1 MNTCSSQ
8 PKQVVLAVTG
18 ASGAC
23 YAQRFLERAAALDD
37 VALHVVLT
45 DTAREI
51 WRHEL
56 GCEAPVADASGTP
69 HGLPAGVALLDDH
82 RFDAPF
88 CSGSAAAD
96 VLVVLPCSMG
106 MLARIAAGTA
116 DDAIARIADVQL
128 KERRP
133 LILVPRETPLS
144 LIHLR
149 NMTTLTEAG
158 AIIAPAAPGFYTRP
172 TDLNTLVDTFVSRLL
187 HLAGLAPIEDSYR
200 WGN

>member
-1 MNTCSSQ
+1 MNTSSG
-8 PKQVVLAVTG
+8 PVKNVVLAVTG

-23 YAQRFLERAAALDD
+23 YARRFLERASALES
-37 VALHVVLT
+37 VAVHLLMT

-56 GCEAPVADASGTP
+56 GCEAPL
-69 HGLPAGVALLDDH
+69 GLDVH

-96 VLVVLPCSMG
+96 IVVVLPCSMG

-116 DDAIARIADVQL
+116 DNAVARIADVQL

-149 NMTTLTEAG
+149 NMAALTEAG
-158 AIIAPAAPGFYTRP
+158 ALIAPASPGFYTRP
-172 TDLNTLVDTFVSRLL
+172 ADLDTLIDSFAARLL
-187 HLAGLAPIEDSYR
+187 QLAGLAPLNEQYK
-200 WGN
+200 WK

>member
-1 MNTCSSQ
+1 MSTC
-8 PKQVVLAVTG
+8 KQIVLAVTG

-23 YAQRFLERAAALDD
+23 YARRFLERAAALEG
-37 VALHVVLT
+37 VAVHVVLT

-56 GCEAPVADASGTP
+56 GCEPPVG
-69 HGLPAGVALLDDH
+69 LDDR

-96 VLVVLPCSMG
+96 AMVILPCSMG
-106 MLARIAAGTA
+106 MLGRIAAGTA
-116 DDAIARIADVQL
+116 DDAIARMADVQL

-133 LILVPRETPLS
+133 LIVVPRETPLN

-149 NMTTLTEAG
+149 NMTTLAEAG
-158 AIIAPAAPGFYTRP
+158 AVIAPAAPGFYTRP
-172 TDLNTLVDTFVSRLL
+172 ADLDTLVDSFVARILQ
-187 HLAGLAPIEDSYR
+187 LAGLAPLEAAYQWKS
-200 WGN
+200 NE

>member
-1 MNTCSSQ
+1 MSTC
-8 PKQVVLAVTG
+8 KQIVLAVTG

-23 YAQRFLERAAALDD
+23 YARRFLERAAALEG
-37 VALHVVLT
+37 VAVHVVLT

-56 GCEAPVADASGTP
+56 GCEPPVG
-69 HGLPAGVALLDDH
+69 LDDR

-96 VLVVLPCSMG
+96 AMVILPCSMG
-106 MLARIAAGTA
+106 MLGRIAAGTA
-116 DDAIARIADVQL
+116 DDAIARMADVQL

-133 LILVPRETPLS
+133 LIIVPRETPLN

-149 NMTTLTEAG
+149 NMTTLAEAG
-158 AIIAPAAPGFYTRP
+158 AVIAPAAPGFYTRP
-172 TDLNTLVDTFVSRLL
+172 ADLDTLVDSFVARILQ
-187 HLAGLAPIEDSYR
+187 LAGLAPLEAAYHWKS
-200 WGN
+200 NE

>member
-1 MNTCSSQ
+1 MNTCRN
-8 PKQVVLAVTG
+8 VVLAVTG

-23 YAQRFLERAAALDD
+23 YAQRFLERAAALDG

-45 DTAREI
+45 DTARDI

-56 GCEAPVADASGTP
+56 GREAPK
-69 HGLPAGVALLDDH
+69 GLDNS

-96 VLVVLPCSMG
+96 VMVVLPCSMG

-116 DDAIARIADVQL
+116 DDAIARMADVQL

-133 LILVPRETPLS
+133 LLLVPRETPLN

-149 NMTTLTEAG
+149 NMATLTEAG
-158 AIIAPAAPGFYTRP
+158 AVIMPASPGFYSRP
-172 TDLNTLVDTFVSRLL
+172 ADLPTLVDAFVARILQV
-187 HLAGLAPIEDSYR
+187 AGLSDIDKSYQ
-200 WGN
+200 WQ

>member
-1 MNTCSSQ
+1 MSICSSRT
-8 PKQVVLAVTG
+8 KNVVLAVTG

-23 YAQRFLERAAALDD
+23 YARRFLERAAALEG

-56 GCEAPVADASGTP
+56 GCEAPGGSASPPPAAGT
-69 HGLPAGVALLDDH
+69 LLDDH

-96 VLVVLPCSMG
+96 VAIVLPCSMG
-106 MLARIAAGTA
+106 MLGRIAAGTA

-149 NMTTLTEAG
+149 NMTALTEAG
-158 AIIAPAAPGFYTRP
+158 ALIAPAAPGFYTRP
-172 TDLNTLVDTFVSRLL
+172 ADLDTLVDTFVSRLL
-187 HLAGLAPIEDSYR
+187 HLAGLAPLEPDCR

>member
-1 MNTCSSQ
+1 MNTC
-8 PKQVVLAVTG
+8 KQLVLAVTG

-23 YAQRFLERAAALDD
+23 YARRFLERASALEGVD
-37 VALHVVLT
+37 VHVVLT
-45 DTAREI
+45 DTARDI

-56 GCEAPVADASGTP
+56 GCEPPEGF
-69 HGLPAGVALLDDH
+69 DDH
-82 RFDAPF
+82 RFDTPF

-96 VLVVLPCSMG
+96 AMVVLPCSMG
-106 MLARIAAGTA
+106 MLGRIAAGTA
-116 DDAIARIADVQL
+116 DDAVARIADVQL

-172 TDLNTLVDTFVSRLL
+172 QDLATLVDSFVARLL
-187 HLAGLAPIEDSYR
+187 QLAGLAPLDNSYR
-200 WGN
+200 WKP

>member
-1 MNTCSSQ
+1 MSTW
-8 PKQVVLAVTG
+8 KQIVLAVTG

-23 YAQRFLERAAALDD
+23 YARRFLARAAALEG
-37 VALHVVLT
+37 VAVHVVLT

-56 GCEAPVADASGTP
+56 GCEPPVG
-69 HGLPAGVALLDDH
+69 LDDR

-96 VLVVLPCSMG
+96 AMVILPCSMG
-106 MLARIAAGTA
+106 MLGRIAAGTA
-116 DDAIARIADVQL
+116 DDAIARMADVQL

-133 LILVPRETPLS
+133 LIVVPRETPLN

-149 NMTTLTEAG
+149 NMTTLAEAG
-158 AIIAPAAPGFYTRP
+158 AVIAPAAPGFYTRP
-172 TDLNTLVDTFVSRLL
+172 ADLDTLVDSFVARILQ
-187 HLAGLAPIEDSYR
+187 LAGIAPLEAAYQWKSKE
-200 WGN
+200 

>member
-1 MNTCSSQ
+1 MSTC
-8 PKQVVLAVTG
+8 KQIVLAVTG

-23 YAQRFLERAAALDD
+23 YARRFLARAAALEG
-37 VALHVVLT
+37 VAVHVVLT

-56 GCEAPVADASGTP
+56 GCEPPVG
-69 HGLPAGVALLDDH
+69 LDDR

-96 VLVVLPCSMG
+96 AMVILPCSMG
-106 MLARIAAGTA
+106 MLGRIAAGTA
-116 DDAIARIADVQL
+116 DDAIARMADVQL

-133 LILVPRETPLS
+133 LIIVPRETPLN

-158 AIIAPAAPGFYTRP
+158 AVIAPAAPGFYTRP
-172 TDLNTLVDTFVSRLL
+172 ADLDTLVDSFVARILQ
-187 HLAGLAPIEDSYR
+187 LAGLAPLEAAYQWKS
-200 WGN
+200 NE

>member
-1 MNTCSSQ
+1 MSTSKNI
-8 PKQVVLAVTG
+8 VLAVTG

-23 YAQRFLERAAALDD
+23 YAQRFLERTAKIDGIAVHL
-37 VALHVVLT
+37 LMT
-45 DTAREI
+45 DTAREV

-56 GCEAPVADASGTP
+56 GSGP
-69 HGLPAGVALLDDH
+69 IRGRFSLLENT

-96 VLVVLPCSMG
+96 AVVVLPCSMG
-106 MLARIAAGTA
+106 TLARIAAGTA
-116 DDAIARIADVQL
+116 DDAIARMADVQL

-149 NMTTLTEAG
+149 NMTALTEAG
-158 AIIAPAAPGFYTRP
+158 AVIMPASPGFYARP
-172 TDLNTLVDTFVSRLL
+172 ADLPALVDAFVARILQV
-187 HLAGLAPIEDSYR
+187 AGIAPLDKQYK
-200 WGN
+200 WQ